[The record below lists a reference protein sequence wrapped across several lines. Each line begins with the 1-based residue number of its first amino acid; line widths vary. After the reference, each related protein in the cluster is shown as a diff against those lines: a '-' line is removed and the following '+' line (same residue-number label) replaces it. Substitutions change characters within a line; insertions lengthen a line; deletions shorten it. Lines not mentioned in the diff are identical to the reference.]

1 MTRLRLAAPYIL
13 LLMVSFV
20 LLWSLSKTP
29 TDSVPEG
36 TLGPT
41 AWPVAIVVFMAILCV
56 YEAMK
61 RLAGA
66 KDQFTGFIERQE
78 KAAEQGEEV
87 GSIKTLMA
95 ASVPEDADD
104 DPPVQ
109 MGKLFAGIALITAY
123 ALGITYVGFFISSAL
138 FLSLFAAIGGFRHPV
153 WNPLICLIGS
163 FGFFFVFMRVAYI
176 SLPLGQG
183 VFKEFSLLLLK
194 LIGVS

>member
-1 MTRLRLAAPYIL
+1 MTRIRRAAPYIVL
-13 LLMVSFV
+13 LLVSFV
-20 LLWSLSKTP
+20 LIWSLSKTP

-41 AWPVAIVVFMAILCV
+41 AWPLAIVVFMMILCA

-95 ASVPEDADD
+95 AQADEGEAD

-109 MGKLFAGIALITAY
+109 MGKLLGGIVLITAY

-138 FLSLFAAIGGFRHPV
+138 FLSLFAAIGGFRHPI
-153 WNPLICLIGS
+153 WNPVICVLGS

-176 SLPLGQG
+176 SLPLGEG
-183 VFKEFSLLLLK
+183 IFKDLSLLLLK